1 MTIRRS
7 LLVGI
12 MLAVALGTLLLLSPL
27 RSVTSDA
34 FDKVSVTR
42 AADEPTTDVSGT
54 KLNVSGASGED
65 IDRSLVGVATLGA
78 VFLGLAALV
87 AGVVAVSVRF

>member
-12 MLAVALGTLLLLSPL
+12 MLTVAVGVLLAFSPL

-42 AADEPTTDVSGT
+42 SADEGRTSAAGT
-54 KLNVSGASGED
+54 ELNVSGASADD
-65 IDRSLVGVATLGA
+65 IDRSWSGWSRWGRSSSAWL
-78 VFLGLAALV
+78 
-87 AGVVAVSVRF
+87 R

>member
-7 LLVGI
+7 LLVG
-12 MLAVALGTLLLLSPL
+12 MLLTVAIGAILMASPL

-42 AADEPTTDVSGT
+42 STKEGKTSAAGSE
-54 KLNVSGASGED
+54 LNVSGASAED
-65 IDRSLVGVATLGA
+65 IDRSLVGVVTLGA
-78 VFLGLAALV
+78 VFLGLALLMFV
-87 AGVVAVSVRF
+87 IIAVSLRF